1 MTKPTVLFIGRESD
15 WLVPIAREYCRA
27 HCDMTEASGDVPA
40 YVLPHQ
46 WDYILNVMG
55 ETILPES
62 LLCRARIAA
71 LNFHPGPPN
80 YPGRGC
86 VNFALYDNARQFG
99 VTCHRM
105 VEKVDAGPIVMVRRF
120 PIWECDT
127 VKTVLERTHTEL
139 LRLFYEIVD
148 YIHYGGHPPVS
159 LGDRWTRKPYTR
171 ADLNKLA
178 TITVDMDE
186 LEIER
191 RIRATSYKQW
201 KPEMLFRGKRWEL
214 KS

>member
-1 MTKPTVLFIGRESD
+1 MKPTVLFIGRESD

-27 HCDMTEASGDVPA
+27 HCEMTESNGNVPA

-55 ETILPES
+55 EGILPES
-62 LLCRARIAA
+62 LLSRAKIAA
-71 LNFHPGPPN
+71 LNFHPGPPE

-86 VNFALYDNARQFG
+86 VNFALYDNARTFG
-99 VTCHRM
+99 ATCHHM
-105 VEKVDAGPIVMVRRF
+105 IGAVDAGTVVEFQVF
-120 PIWECDT
+120 PIYPTDT
-127 VKTVLERTHTEL
+127 VETVLQRTHATVL
-139 LRLFYEIVD
+139 HLFYYVMELILE
-148 YIHYGGHPPVS
+148 GAELPVS
-159 LGDRWTRKPYTR
+159 PLQWTRKPTTR

-178 TITVDMDE
+178 TITADMDE
-186 LEIER
+186 LEIEH

-214 KS
+214 K